1 VSERPVLSQLE
12 RKWGVYILWDVSTN
26 QMDTLPVWFSPK
38 ISRLLGKDA
47 FPGVPIF
54 AQLPNWQMYAK
65 KGNRTPR
72 VGEGKW

>member
-1 VSERPVLSQLE
+1 
-12 RKWGVYILWDVSTN
+12 
-26 QMDTLPVWFSPK
+26 MDTLPVWFSPK